1 MFISQAYAQTEGGVV
16 APGGNA
22 AVPYQPDATQG
33 LIWNFGFVAILVAMF
48 YLLLIRPQQKRFKEH
63 AEMLSALKKG
73 DSVVTSGGL
82 IGKVDKIPKDGDE
95 IVVDLG
101 GGMKV
106 NAVRSTIQ
114 KRDEAAKSAA
124 TKAATKAETK

>member
-1 MFISQAYAQTEGGVV
+1 M
-16 APGGNA
+16 
-22 AVPYQPDATQG
+22 PYQPDATQG